1 MTAQAREI
9 LFINNERHTI
19 FGEPLEAYLEANKEK
34 VKFDYRT
41 TGCWRGYIGTWK
53 LENDKLYLIDL
64 QGTKYNPQTKKHS
77 EVGMDYLFPNQKA
90 VFANWFSGPME
101 IPQGETLA
109 EYFSTFVGIL
119 YLKFTKGVL
128 VDYKS
133 EDCLEKMVNKAQV
146 KDSKRTIGFWERIR
160 GLFLK

>member
-1 MTAQAREI
+1 
-9 LFINNERHTI
+9 
-19 FGEPLEAYLEANKEK
+19 
-34 VKFDYRT
+34 
-41 TGCWRGYIGTWK
+41 
-53 LENDKLYLIDL
+53 
-64 QGTKYNPQTKKHS
+64 
-77 EVGMDYLFPNQKA
+77 MDYLFPNQKA
-90 VFANWFSGPME
+90 VFANWFSGPLE

-119 YLKFTKGVL
+119 YLKFTKGIL

-133 EDCLEKMVNKAQV
+133 EDCFEKMVNKVQV